1 MKPKVEETL
10 QRELTVTTSQ
20 VIVITDKWRDDRE
33 ECIQI
38 LEKDPD
44 ETQIIDDDVA
54 QVRLVDGPEEPA
66 DYDRWTEYEELV

>member
-1 MKPKVEETL
+1 MRTKVEDTL
-10 QRELTVTTSQ
+10 QREIAVTTSQ

-44 ETQIIDDDVA
+44 ETQIIEDDA
-54 QVRLVDGPEEPA
+54 TQTRLVDGPEEPA
-66 DYDRWTEYEELV
+66 DYERWTEYEELV

>member
-1 MKPKVEETL
+1 MRTKVEDTL
-10 QRELTVTTSQ
+10 QREIAVTTSQ

-44 ETQIIDDDVA
+44 ETQIIEDDET
-54 QVRLVDGPEEPA
+54 QTRLVDGPEEPA

>member
-1 MKPKVEETL
+1 MRTKVEDTI
-10 QRELTVTTSQ
+10 QREIAVTTSK

-44 ETQIIDDDVA
+44 ETQIIEDDET
-54 QVRLVDGPEEPA
+54 QTRLVDGPEEPA

>member
-1 MKPKVEETL
+1 MRTKVEDTL
-10 QRELTVTTSQ
+10 QREIAVTTSQ
-20 VIVITDKWRDDRE
+20 VIVITDKWRNDRE

-44 ETQIIDDDVA
+44 ETQIIEDDET
-54 QVRLVDGPEEPA
+54 QTRLVDGPEEPA